1 VNREVNAL
9 TDLVFGAVKASSRKG
24 ELLTNQQIIDLV
36 GSRDL
41 KDLLNRVKDRYPFLA
56 TVSPSLSVIE
66 EALLKSYKDEVREF
80 IKIAPE
86 LTPVLRMALRE
97 VEEVEVTSALKAQL
111 GISTPESAEV
121 QRKVSKEEVLGKIT
135 SKGFATEVKNATEI
149 YEKYKVP
156 GLIDAV
162 FARQRLLNLVSE
174 DMGIAKDISEEL
186 RDYTRLKID
195 VFNIDILLRGIKNG
209 IERKALAEV
218 VIYDGSL
225 SEKLLQEA
233 LTQTDVKKVL
243 SLIESAGL
251 PKVDS
256 PRALERYYESKISK
270 LMSRTY
276 YNGYL
281 GAGAIMGYLELKYR
295 EIRNIIRIAN
305 AISLGIDP
313 KRLAQDFIF

>member
-1 VNREVNAL
+1 M

-56 TVSPSLSVIE
+56 SLNPSLKELE
-66 EALLKSYKDEVREF
+66 EALLESYKDEVREF
-80 IKIAPE
+80 IKVTPE
-86 LTPVLRMALRE
+86 LGPVLRMALRE
-97 VEEVEVTSALKAQL
+97 VDEAEATDALKAQL
-111 GISTPESAEV
+111 GISTPESVEG
-121 QRKVSKEEVLGKIT
+121 QRKASREEVLARIA
-135 SKGFATEVKNATEI
+135 SKGFASEVKDAIGI

-162 FARQRLLNLVSE
+162 FARQRLLNLGSPDAGV
-174 DMGIAKDISEEL
+174 AKDISEEL
-186 RDYTRLKID
+186 HDYTRLKID

-209 IERKALAEV
+209 IERKALAE
-218 VIYDGSL
+218 IIIFGGSL
-225 SEKLLQEA
+225 PKKLLQET
-233 LTQTDVKKVL
+233 LKQTDVKKVL
-243 SLIESAGL
+243 SLIESAGF

-256 PRALERYYESKISK
+256 PRALERYYESKISR

-276 YNGYL
+276 YSGYL
-281 GAGAIMGYLELKYR
+281 GAGAIMGYIELKYR

-313 KRLAQDFIF
+313 KRLVQDFIF